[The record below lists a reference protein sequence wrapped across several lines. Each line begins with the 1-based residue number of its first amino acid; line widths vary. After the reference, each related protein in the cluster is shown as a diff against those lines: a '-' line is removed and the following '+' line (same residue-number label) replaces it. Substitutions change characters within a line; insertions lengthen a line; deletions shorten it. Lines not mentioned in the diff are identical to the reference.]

1 MNYQTVLSEATRILK
16 GKLIKNPKLDSEIL
30 LSNTL
35 NIERE
40 KLLINLNQEI
50 NNEDLKNF
58 NNLIKR
64 RKKKNP

>member
-40 KLLINLNQEI
+40 KLLINLNQ
-50 NNEDLKNF
+50 
-58 NNLIKR
+58 
-64 RKKKNP
+64 